1 MVLRKFP
8 FKTIFEKALYSL
20 TGKLLL
26 AIGAL
31 MIAGSFIFWYLL
43 IQHQQRELVG
53 SAVKYGISFVEFV
66 KKSTR
71 YGMLT
76 FQGILIQQTVEAIS
90 SAEGVIRIRIFNDKG
105 KITHDSLKKEIGT
118 SVDKNST
125 VCKWCHYN
133 PESNKNRPEKI
144 ADNLLSKQKWTI
156 TKGQNGYRVLNI
168 IEPIYN
174 EPACYTS
181 SCHVHPKGQRV
192 LGIIESNLSLELMDK
207 AIRKQGIAITAY
219 VLGFM
224 FVISVVLCII
234 LWKLVSKPV
243 AALMEGMEKVGS
255 GDLDYSVKIN
265 SRDEMGVLAEAFN
278 SMTIDLKAARQIM
291 VDWTKT
297 LEEEVK
303 KKTEE
308 IHRTQGQLIHAEKLA
323 SLGRMA
329 AGVAHE
335 INNPLTGIVT
345 FAHLLLKRVPPESQE
360 REDLGI
366 IIEQADRCAKIIKG
380 LLGFARA
387 TAVEKGLVDINDVL
401 NRSIQMV
408 SSKADFHNIKF
419 NINLDNTITPV
430 KADASQLQQVFL
442 NMLVNAADAMDG
454 RGTITVVTRKVIED
468 EKPFVE
474 IEFTDTGPGISK
486 ENMGKIFEPFFSTKP
501 VGKGT
506 GLGLAVS
513 HGIIHEHKGRI
524 FVNSEPGRGASFF
537 IRLPL

>member
-1 MVLRKFP
+1 VLKRFP
-8 FKTIFEKALYSL
+8 FKTIFGKSLYSL

-26 AIGAL
+26 AIGSL
-31 MIAGSFIFWYLL
+31 MIIGSLIFWYLL
-43 IQHQQRELVG
+43 IQYQERELLRN
-53 SAVKYGISFVEFV
+53 AVKYGMSFMDFV

-76 FQGILIQQTVEAIS
+76 FQNLLIQQTVESIS
-90 SAEGVIRIRIFNDKG
+90 YAEGVIRIRIFDSKG
-105 KITHDSLKKEIGT
+105 RIAYSSMKEEVGRL
-118 SVDKNST
+118 VDKNSPL
-125 VCKWCHYN
+125 CKVCHYN
-133 PESNKNRPEKI
+133 PDRTLDTLTPKE
-144 ADNLLSKQKWTI
+144 KWTI
-156 TKGQNGYRVLNI
+156 TKGEEGYRVLNI

-174 EPACYTS
+174 EPSCYTS
-181 SCHVHPKGQRV
+181 TCHVHPKEERV
-192 LGIIESNLSLELMDK
+192 LGVIESHLSLELLDK
-207 AIRKQGIAITAY
+207 AIRKQGISITAY
-219 VLGFM
+219 VVGFIV
-224 FVISVVLCII
+224 VISVVLCTI

-243 AALMEGMEKVGS
+243 TALVEGMEKVGS
-255 GDLDYSVKIN
+255 GDLDFNVKIDTK
-265 SRDEMGVLAEAFN
+265 DEMGILAQAFN
-278 SMTIDLKAARQIM
+278 AMTSDLKTAREIM
-291 VDWTKT
+291 VDWTKA
-297 LEEEVK
+297 LEEEVE

-308 IHRTQGQLIHAEKLA
+308 IRRTQAQLIHAEKLA

-345 FAHLLLKRVPPESQE
+345 FAHLMLKRVPQESQE
-360 REDLGI
+360 REDLEV
-366 IIEQADRCAKIIKG
+366 IIEQADRCSRIIKG

-387 TAVEKGLVDINDVL
+387 TAVQKSPTDINEVL

-419 NINLDNTITPV
+419 NINLTDNLTPV
-430 KADASQLQQVFL
+430 IADPSQLQQVFL
-442 NMLVNAADAMDG
+442 NILVNAGDAMDG
-454 RGTITVVTRKVIED
+454 RGTITISTRKVFED

-474 IEFTDTGPGISK
+474 IEFTDTGPGISE

-513 HGIIHEHKGRI
+513 HGIIQEHKGKI
-524 FVNSEPGRGASFF
+524 FVKSEPGHGASFF